1 MTDQD
6 TRTMERKKG
15 CIHVYTGNGKGKTTA
30 ALGLCLRAV
39 GAGYRV
45 YIAQFMKAGA
55 YSELKALQRLGGQVA
70 VAQFG
75 SGRFVRGTPSEEDQQ
90 KAREG
95 YRAVM
100 AALTGGRYQMVI
112 LDECLVAL
120 HQGLLSLAQLQ
131 SIIDQRPEAVELILT
146 GRHAPSEVIAQADL
160 VTDMQEV
167 KHYFHKGITARDGIE
182 K

>member
-6 TRTMERKKG
+6 TRTEQRQEG
-15 CIHVYTGNGKGKTTA
+15 CVHIYTGNGKGKTTA

-45 YIAQFMKAGA
+45 YIGQFMKAGN
-55 YSELKALQRLGGQVA
+55 YSELKALKRLGDRVT
-70 VAQFG
+70 VEQFG
-75 SGRFVRGTPSEEDQQ
+75 TGRFVRGTPSEADRQ

-95 YRAVM
+95 FQTAL
-100 AALTGGRYQMVI
+100 AALTGGGYQMVI
-112 LDECLVAL
+112 LDECMIAL
-120 HQGLLSLAQLQ
+120 HQGLLSLAQVQ
-131 SIIDQRPEAVELILT
+131 SLIALRPTVVELVLT
-146 GRHAPSEVIAQADL
+146 GRHAPSEIIAQADL

-167 KHYFHKGITARDGIE
+167 KHYFRKGIKARTGIE

>member
-55 YSELKALQRLGGQVA
+55 YSELKALQRLCDQVA

-75 SGRFVRGTPSEEDQQ
+75 SGRFVRGTPSEEDRQ

-100 AALTGGRYQMVI
+100 DALTGGRYQMVI
-112 LDECLVAL
+112 LDESLVAL

>member
-1 MTDQD
+1 MTDPDSRPQP
-6 TRTMERKKG
+6 TRKG
-15 CIHVYTGNGKGKTTA
+15 CVHVYTGNGKGKTTA

-45 YIAQFMKAGA
+45 YIAQFMKAGT
-55 YSELKALQRLGGQVA
+55 YSELKALSRLGGQVQ
-70 VAQFG
+70 VEQFG
-75 SGRFVRGTPSEEDQQ
+75 SGRFVRGTPSAEDRR

-95 YRAVM
+95 FQAAL
-100 AALTGGRYQMVI
+100 AALTGGGYQMVI

-120 HQGLLSLAQLQ
+120 YQGLLSPAQIQ
-131 SIIDQRPEAVELILT
+131 AFIDQRPETAELILT
-146 GRHAPSEVIAQADL
+146 GRHAPSDVIAQADL
-160 VTDMQEV
+160 VTDMQAV

>member
-1 MTDQD
+1 MTDSD
-6 TRTMERKKG
+6 RRPEPNKLG
-15 CIHVYTGNGKGKTTA
+15 CVHVYTGNGKGKTTA

-39 GAGYRV
+39 GAGYHV
-45 YIAQFMKAGA
+45 YIGQFMKAGD
-55 YSELKALQRLGGQVA
+55 YSELKALSRLGGQVK

-75 SGRFVRGTPSEEDQQ
+75 SGRFVRGTPSAEDHR

-95 YRAVM
+95 FQ
-100 AALTGGRYQMVI
+100 AALAALSGGGYQMVI

-120 HQGLLSLAQLQ
+120 HQGLLSLSQIKAIL
-131 SIIDQRPEAVELILT
+131 DQRPETVELILT
-146 GRHAPSEVIAQADL
+146 GRHAPPEIIAQADL

-167 KHYFHKGITARDGIE
+167 KHYFHKGIPARDGIE

>member
-6 TRTMERKKG
+6 NRTGPNQEG
-15 CIHVYTGNGKGKTTA
+15 CVHVYTGNGKGKTTA

-45 YIAQFMKAGA
+45 YIGQFMKAGDT
-55 YSELKALQRLGGQVA
+55 SELKALKRLGNQVT
-70 VAQFG
+70 VEQFG
-75 SGRFVRGTPSEEDQQ
+75 SGRFVRGTPSEMDRQ

-95 YRAVM
+95 FQTAL
-100 AALTGGRYQMVI
+100 AALTGGEYQMVV
-112 LDECLVAL
+112 LDECMIAL
-120 HQGLLSLAQLQ
+120 HQGVLSLDQLQ
-131 SIIDQRPEAVELILT
+131 SLIDLRPEAVELILT
-146 GRHAPSEVIAQADL
+146 GRHAPSEIIAQADL

-167 KHYFHKGITARDGIE
+167 KHYFHRGIQAREGIE